1 MSNNIRV
8 VKLPVTLDKPR
19 NLIYDLNAMIELEE
33 KYGTQR
39 KAIEA
44 ITSKKLKAIR
54 TWLWA
59 GLVHEDEF
67 LTEKQVGSMLS
78 GADPEVLLDMVS
90 KIMEALSVNMPDP
103 KN

>member
-8 VKLPVTLDKPR
+8 VKLPVNLDKPR

-78 GADPEVLLDMVS
+78 GADPEVLLDMVN
-90 KIMEALSVNMPDP
+90 KIMEALSVNLPDP